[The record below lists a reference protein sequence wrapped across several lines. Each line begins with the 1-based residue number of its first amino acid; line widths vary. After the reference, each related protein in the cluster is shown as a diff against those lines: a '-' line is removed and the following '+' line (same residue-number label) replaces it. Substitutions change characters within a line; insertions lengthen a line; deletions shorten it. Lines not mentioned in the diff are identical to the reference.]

1 MPSTYAHKKFGALV
15 YKKLPEEIREI
26 VADNR
31 EFFLAG
37 LHGPDVLFF
46 HKAGYHSEVTEIG
59 RRIHKESFE
68 KFYIHGAAQLYLND
82 SEERLSY
89 FIGCMCHYMLD
100 SACHPIINKA
110 MDELGMTH
118 GKVEQEFDRYLLE
131 KDEKTPLKYP
141 SWAHIPVSFDVAKEA
156 SDFYEGVSPEEFFL
170 ALTTMKAVLMACG
183 SNSNTIRHTLCT
195 VMEKTGNE
203 GKIASLIMSRQKS
216 DMIRKNVKEL
226 YSVLISEI
234 DETADYIEKFVGYY
248 EDGFATFET
257 PKRLKMDFNGK
268 RKQTAE

>member
-15 YKKLPEEIREI
+15 YKGLSENTRALI
-26 VADNR
+26 ADNK
-31 EFFLAG
+31 EYFLAG

-46 HKAGYHSEVTEIG
+46 HKAGYHSEVAAIG

-89 FIGCMCHYMLD
+89 FVGCMCHYMLD
-100 SACHPIINKA
+100 SACHPLVNRA
-110 MDELGMTH
+110 MDEVGMTH
-118 GKVEQEFDRYLLE
+118 GKVEQELDRYLLE
-131 KDEKTPLKYP
+131 KDGKTPIKYP
-141 SWAHIPVSFDVAKEA
+141 SWAHIPVSTEVAREA
-156 SDFYEGVSPEEFFL
+156 SDFYEGTTPEDFL
-170 ALTTMKAVLMACG
+170 VAITSMKAVLMACG

-216 DMIRKNVKEL
+216 DMLRRNVKEL
-226 YSVLISEI
+226 YNVMLSEVE
-234 DETADYIEKFVGYY
+234 ETVEFIEKFVGYY
-248 EDGFATFET
+248 DDGFATFET
-257 PKRLKMDFNGK
+257 PTRLKMDFNGK
-268 RKQTAE
+268 RK